1 MDITVWIDKEWLPWV
16 FPVIIFCAR
25 ILDVTVGTLR
35 IIFITRGMRK
45 LAPVLGFIEVFIWL
59 TIVSQVILHVSTL
72 TNFIAYAAGYATGN
86 YIGLLIET
94 KLAIGLII
102 VRIITQKDAEGLIRH
117 LKANNYGFTNI
128 PAYGND
134 GYVNVIFTIIKR
146 KNLPDMLNII
156 QQHNPGAFYSIE
168 DVRSAGEGIF
178 PADREQL
185 KYLKFFRR

>member
-1 MDITVWIDKEWLPWV
+1 MDITVWIDKDWLPYV

-25 ILDVTVGTLR
+25 ILDVSVGTLR
-35 IIFITRGMRK
+35 IVFITRGMRK
-45 LAPVLGFIEVFIWL
+45 LAPVLGFIEVFVWL

-72 TNFIAYAAGYATGN
+72 TNFIAYAGGYATGN
-86 YIGLLIET
+86 YIGIYIET
-94 KLAIGLII
+94 KLAMGLII
-102 VRIITQKDAEGLIRH
+102 VRVITQKDAEGLIRH
-117 LKANNYGFTNI
+117 LKENNYGFTNI

-146 KNLPDMLNII
+146 KNLPEILEII
-156 QQHNPGAFYSIE
+156 QRFNPGAFYSVE

-178 PADREQL
+178 PADQEQV